1 MSLTYL
7 SNSKYLHLKSYLLQR
22 LDIWTR
28 TELFLV
34 KPKVSFTVE
43 YKENLRFYQDLL
55 QISAA
60 GGDLTLSEDILSL
73 RDT

>member
-1 MSLTYL
+1 MIHEKNDFS
-7 SNSKYLHLKSYLLQR
+7 
-22 LDIWTR
+22 
-28 TELFLV
+28 LV

-43 YKENLRFYQDLL
+43 YKENLRFYQDLV

-60 GGDLTLSEDILSL
+60 GGDLPSSEDILSF